1 LRLTVHIACAA
12 ATSGIDV
19 GNGPAEAMRQRTKLS
34 EASDPEP
41 VPVATTKGTPLKEA
55 LEKYLSDLEALGRE
69 AYTISTYRRDITPFV
84 KGGRTTFGHWRP
96 DQRQNLAFSMLADLR
111 STGGNQDSGIYLSL
125 PAGVHLF

>member
-1 LRLTVHIACAA
+1 
-12 ATSGIDV
+12 
-19 GNGPAEAMRQRTKLS
+19 MRQRTKLS

-84 KGGRTTFGHWRP
+84 NSFLSHQGGRTTFGHWRP